1 MTVARDVLALAAA
14 DPARPAVRVH
24 RRGGDVEL
32 DRGTLAAR
40 VVGGATELRRLGVA
54 HDALVAVDL
63 ADPLD
68 QVVAMLAVDLAGA
81 TPLMADPGW
90 SDGQRRE
97 VLAAVRPDHHLT
109 APLPS
114 ATRADHRV
122 VEVAPAA
129 MGWAGFSSGST
140 GRPRAVVRTRA
151 SWADSFA
158 PVTALVGTTSADT
171 VGVPGPLASS
181 LYCFA
186 AAHTLASGAT
196 LALAERG
203 TSPGAVMA
211 DAGVVHTVPHGLT
224 QLVEALDNGA
234 TSRVRTAVVG
244 GAALPDEL
252 RQRAAAL
259 GVSVVSYYGAVE
271 LSFVAADA
279 DGRGLRPFTGVEI
292 DVRPLPGSDLGE
304 VWVRSPWTAEG
315 YLSGATGPL
324 RHDADGWSTVGDL
337 GQVAE
342 SGALVLRGRGDG
354 AVLTGGATVVPEDVE
369 VVIKGVPGVVDAVV
383 VGTPHAYLGA
393 IVTAVVETD
402 GRTTIRADL
411 DAAARRGLAAAQRPR
426 RWLAVERLPRT
437 SSGKP
442 ARAAVGAALVTGALP
457 ARPLR

>member
-1 MTVARDVLALAAA
+1 MTVARNVLALAAA
-14 DPARPAVRVH
+14 DPARRAVQVH
-24 RRGGDVEL
+24 TRGGDVEL
-32 DRGTLAAR
+32 DRGTLAGR
-40 VVGGATELRRLGVA
+40 VAAGAAELRRLGVA
-54 HDALVAVDL
+54 PEALVAVDL

-109 APLPS
+109 TPLP
-114 ATRADHRV
+114 AAGIDHPV
-122 VEVAPAA
+122 VEAAPAA

-151 SWADSFA
+151 SWVDSFA
-158 PVTALVGTTSADT
+158 AVSALTGTTAGDT

-203 TSPGAVMA
+203 TSPVAVMA

-224 QLVEALDNGA
+224 QLVEALENGA

-244 GAALPDEL
+244 GAALPDRL

-259 GVSVVSYYGAVE
+259 GVRVVSYYGAVE
-271 LSFVAADA
+271 LSFVAVDA

-304 VWVRSPWTAEG
+304 VWVRSPWTAQG

-337 GQVAE
+337 GQVAA

-437 SSGKP
+437 PSGKP

>member
-1 MTVARDVLALAAA
+1 MTVAREVLALAAA
-14 DPARPAVRVH
+14 DPARLAVRVH
-24 RRGGDVEL
+24 RHGGDAGL

-40 VVGGATELRRLGVA
+40 VVTGASALRSLGVA
-54 HDALVAVDL
+54 PNALVAVDL

-109 APLPS
+109 APLPPV
-114 ATRADHRV
+114 AGTDHPV

-151 SWADSFA
+151 SWVDSFSA
-158 PVTALVGTTSADT
+158 VSTLTGTAASDT

-186 AAHTLASGAT
+186 AVHTLASGAT
-196 LALAERG
+196 LALTQRG
-203 TSPGAVMA
+203 ASPVAVMA
-211 DAGVVHTVPHGLT
+211 GADVVHTVPHGLT
-224 QLVEALDNGA
+224 RLVEELERGTAG
-234 TSRVRTAVVG
+234 RVRTVVVG
-244 GAALPDEL
+244 GAALPAGL

-259 GVSVVSYYGAVE
+259 EVRVVSYYGAVE

-279 DGRGLRPFTGVEI
+279 DGHGLRPFMGAEI

-337 GQVAE
+337 GQVAA

-411 DAAARRGLAAAQRPR
+411 DAAVRRGLAAAQRPR

-437 SSGKP
+437 ASGKP